1 MAEINIES
9 FYIPTIVAVTLMIY
23 FLSGIKIIRPNQR
36 MAIETLG
43 KFTRIQKSGI
53 TIVLPGLQRPLYLN
67 IADKL
72 LEVDSQEVITKD
84 NLNCKVDAQVYY
96 RVGETDEEV
105 KNTLYVTQDP
115 EDQIKNLSKTT
126 LRNVIGDNIF
136 RDVNSNRAKL
146 NQEIFEI
153 ITVQTKNWGVRLIR
167 VELKEVLPPEEV
179 QTTMNEVIQ
188 AENAKQAAI
197 DLANAAETT
206 ADGVKRAEVKK
217 AEGVKQAL
225 ILKADGDAQAIERV
239 ATARATEI
247 QLVNESA
254 EKYFVGNA
262 QKLKELEV
270 TQASLENNS
279 KIVLTEKGITPTLVI
294 NETKDTIIPT
304 AKFVDDEES

>member
-1 MAEINIES
+1 MA
-9 FYIPTIVAVTLMIY
+9 V
-23 FLSGIKIIRPNQR
+23 
-36 MAIETLG
+36 ETLG

-53 TIVLPGLQRPLYLN
+53 TIVLPGLQKSLIVN
-67 IADKL
+67 ITDIL
-72 LEVDSQEVITKD
+72 VDVSRQEVITKD
-84 NLNCKVDAQVYY
+84 NLNCIIDAQIYY
-96 RVGETDEEV
+96 RVGESNEEV
-105 KNTLYVTQDP
+105 KNALYVTNDYHR
-115 EDQIKNLSKTT
+115 QIIQLSKTT
-126 LRNVIGDNIF
+126 LRNVIGDNVF

-146 NQEIFEI
+146 NLEIFEI
-153 ITVQTKNWGVRLIR
+153 MSVQTKTWGIRMIR
-167 VELKEVLPPEEV
+167 VELKEIEPPKDV
-179 QTTMNEVIQ
+179 QETMNQVIK

-197 DLANAAETT
+197 DFANAAETN

-247 QLVNESA
+247 QLVNEAA

-279 KIVLTEKGITPTLVI
+279 KVVLTEKGITPTLVI

-304 AKFVDDEES
+304 AKFVNDDES